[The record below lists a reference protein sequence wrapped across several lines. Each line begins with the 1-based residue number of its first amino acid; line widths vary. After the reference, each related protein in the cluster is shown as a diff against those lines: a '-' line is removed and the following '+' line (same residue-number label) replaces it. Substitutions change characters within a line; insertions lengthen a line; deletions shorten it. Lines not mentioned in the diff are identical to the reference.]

1 MLKIKKLQ
9 KQRTAKQ
16 AELKKLRARR
26 KQLRA
31 DEVELEQ
38 QIEEAEE
45 ISPKLEQQID
55 ELSSQLEEVNDAIAD
70 AQDAIETLD
79 AEISAMEEDVV
90 DVVDEALEE
99 AEDPDEDGER
109 ARKPSGRRSAQ
120 PRRRSAV
127 SAGRFNCRSRCFDTR
142 AERDAFYARG
152 EVKAFVQR
160 VRDLAASERRAVK
173 GVELTIPEVVLE
185 LLRDNMH
192 KYSKL
197 ISHVRLRTVK
207 GNARQPIIGDVPEA
221 IWMEMTGILNDLEF
235 NISELEVDGFKLGGF
250 MVADNS
256 TLADSDIALG
266 EEIVYML
273 GQSTGLGYDKGT
285 IYGKGPT
292 SKMPVGIVTRLA
304 ETSQPSYW
312 GANRPAWTDLHSSH
326 VCKLNIGSYT
336 GENFFVPFLQALAK
350 AEPKFSSDGLVWVM
364 NDKTRKDILIRS
376 LGFNSAAAIVAGM
389 DNTMPILGGVI
400 ETEEFMPDYEV
411 VGGYFGEYLSAE
423 REGAT
428 FARSDIPLFIQDK
441 TVFKGTARYD
451 GQPIRGEAFVVVN
464 YSNSDPTTEMSFAT
478 DYANTPLN
486 ALICTA
492 AAGSATGDTVVT
504 VTGMKDSSGGK
515 LYALVSGAPVSVVS
529 GGKIRKADWTAL
541 TSGTTQI
548 TAAAG
553 VGITVVELDGADRI
567 VSVGYVASVPKAAG

>member
-1 MLKIKKLQ
+1 MLKIKAKQ

-31 DEVELEQ
+31 DEQTLEK
-38 QIEEAEE
+38 QIEEAEDV
-45 ISPKLEQQID
+45 SPELETQID
-55 ELSSQLEEVNDAIAD
+55 ELSAQLTEVNDAIEA
-70 AQDAIETLD
+70 AQDAIDTLD
-79 AEISAMEEDVV
+79 AEISAMEEDVE
-90 DVVDEALEE
+90 DVVDEALDEE
-99 AEDPDEDGER
+99 AEDDGTR
-109 ARKPSGRRSAQ
+109 SRKPSGRRSTQ
-120 PRRRSAV
+120 SRRRSVTAG
-127 SAGRFNCRSRCFDTR
+127 SGRFNCRSRCFDTR
-142 AERDAFYARG
+142 AERDAFYTRG
-152 EVKAFVQR
+152 EVKDFLTR
-160 VRDLAASERRAVK
+160 VRALATAGRRSVTGA
-173 GVELTIPEVVLE
+173 ELTIPEVVLD

-197 ISHVRLRTVK
+197 ISHVRLRNVR

-235 NISELEVDGFKLGGF
+235 RISELEVDGFKLGGI
-250 MVADNS
+250 MIADNS

-266 EEIVYML
+266 EEILYML
-273 GQSTGLGYDKGT
+273 GQSIGLGYDKGL

-292 SKMPVGIVTRLA
+292 SKMPVGVVTRLA

-312 GANRPAWTDLHSSH
+312 GANRPDWTDLHSSH
-326 VCKLNIGSYT
+326 ICKLNIGSAT
-336 GENFFVPFLQALAK
+336 GENFFTPFLQVLAK
-350 AEPKFSSDGLVWVM
+350 AEPKFSADGLVWVM

-411 VGGYFGEYLSAE
+411 AGGYFGEYLSVE

-451 GQPIRGEAFVVVN
+451 GQPIRGEAFVLVN
-464 YSNSDPTTEMSFAT
+464 YANTDPTTEMSFAT
-478 DYANTPLN
+478 DYANTALN

-492 AAGSATGDTVVT
+492 AAGGAAGKTVVT
-504 VTGMKDSSGGK
+504 VTGMADSAHGK
-515 LYALVSGAPVSVVS
+515 LYAMVSGAPVSVVS
-529 GGKIRKADWTAL
+529 GGRIKKSDWTGI
-541 TSGTTQI
+541 TSGTTPI

-553 VGITVVELDGADRI
+553 VGITVVELNADDRI
-567 VSVGYVASVPKAAG
+567 VSVGYVASVPKAG